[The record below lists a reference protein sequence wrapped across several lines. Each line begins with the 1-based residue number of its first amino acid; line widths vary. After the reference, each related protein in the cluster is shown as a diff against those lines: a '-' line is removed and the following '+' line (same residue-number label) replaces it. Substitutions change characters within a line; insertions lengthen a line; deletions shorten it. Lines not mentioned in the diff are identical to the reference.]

1 MNRRG
6 FLTALTL
13 GAASSTPLLLPS
25 ATAQAATR
33 TVNGHV
39 LKGKIYAMWKLNSA
53 VVGKPTTNEY
63 RVSGGIKQRF
73 EHAHMYY
80 STALGA
86 SIIKG
91 KIRTTYDA
99 AKAKVPLGL
108 PVGKEVYSRA
118 FKAYRQPTATGCVF
132 WNRGDGGQAVPNS
145 RTARLAEV
153 VNFRDAA
160 GPGAGLVLTA
170 GRMRRGT
177 IFRSNRPYAAT
188 GGDKLILTSAGIAS
202 FIDLRTSETA
212 RKSPDPVIPGI
223 SYRLFNV
230 FGTALTPSH
239 AWSDAVGARAGM
251 QANYRLFV
259 TSPVCRSVIAEVLT
273 DVARSSAPLLIH
285 CTDGKDR
292 TGWVVAVLQHI
303 LGADEESIRKEY
315 LKSNQY
321 MVSVIN
327 ARYAKDLS
335 SRGRK
340 YAEAKK
346 QFSLVE
352 DSYLD
357 AAWEQAHDTYGSL
370 DRYVRLGLNLSE
382 TTLGLL
388 RSRLVVD

>member
-118 FKAYRQPTATGCVF
+118 LRPTGSPPPKDACSGTG
-132 WNRGDGGQAVPNS
+132 
-145 RTARLAEV
+145 
-153 VNFRDAA
+153 
-160 GPGAGLVLTA
+160 
-170 GRMRRGT
+170 
-177 IFRSNRPYAAT
+177 AT
-188 GGDKLILTSAGIAS
+188 GGKPS
-202 FIDLRTSETA
+202 RTPE
-212 RKSPDPVIPGI
+212 R
-223 SYRLFNV
+223 
-230 FGTALTPSH
+230 
-239 AWSDAVGARAGM
+239 
-251 QANYRLFV
+251 
-259 TSPVCRSVIAEVLT
+259 
-273 DVARSSAPLLIH
+273 
-285 CTDGKDR
+285 
-292 TGWVVAVLQHI
+292 
-303 LGADEESIRKEY
+303 
-315 LKSNQY
+315 
-321 MVSVIN
+321 
-327 ARYAKDLS
+327 
-335 SRGRK
+335 
-340 YAEAKK
+340 
-346 QFSLVE
+346 
-352 DSYLD
+352 
-357 AAWEQAHDTYGSL
+357 HDWP
-370 DRYVRLGLNLSE
+370 RW
-382 TTLGLL
+382 
-388 RSRLVVD
+388 